1 MRDRSRDGVNVARRS
16 PPARKPTRKMN
27 TQAPAPRRRNAA
39 QDARRRITMTDV
51 ARAAGCSQAT
61 VSLVLN
67 GVTGIKLSQSLKD
80 KVIAAATEL
89 GYVLPPAESRPGAA
103 TATGT
108 IAFVVDQM
116 ATSPEAIVAIEG
128 ARQASWDDGNV
139 VVAAQTLSDP
149 QMEQRTLKALT
160 GRGTIGVIYMAIFTR
175 QLTVPA
181 LLYELDVPVV
191 LLNCTSEDG
200 AFPAVVPAE
209 VKGGETATRHLIE
222 QGHARIA
229 TITGEP
235 WMDAARDRLAGYH
248 DALEAAGIAHDPELV
263 IEGDWSAS
271 AGYEATMKLLAL
283 AERPTAIF
291 CQNDRMAIGCYEAL
305 KEAGLSI
312 PDDIS
317 VVGYDDEE
325 ISRHLHPQL
334 TTVILPHRQMG
345 QWAVKALGA
354 KKEKQPV
361 PVTAL
366 ECSLVRR
373 ASVGRP
379 RLPT

>member
-1 MRDRSRDGVNVARRS
+1 
-16 PPARKPTRKMN
+16 
-27 TQAPAPRRRNAA
+27 
-39 QDARRRITMTDV
+39 MTDV

-67 GVTGIKLSQSLKD
+67 GVTGIKLSQALRD
-80 KVIAAATEL
+80 RVNTVAAEL
-89 GYVLPPAESRPGAA
+89 GYVLPSPGSRQGAA
-103 TATGT
+103 AATGT

-128 ARQASWDDGNV
+128 ARHASWDAGNV

-160 GRGTIGVIYMAIFTR
+160 GRGTIGLIYMAIFTR
-175 QLTVPA
+175 QVTVPA
-181 LLYELDVPVV
+181 MLYDLDIPVV

-209 VKGGETATRHLIE
+209 VKGGETATRHLIAH
-222 QGHARIA
+222 GHRRIA

-235 WMDAARDRLAGYH
+235 WMDAARDRLAGH
-248 DALEAAGIAHDPELV
+248 LGALRAAGIEPDPELV

-271 AGYEATMKLLAL
+271 AGHEATVKLLAL
-283 AERPTAIF
+283 KERPTAIF

-345 QWAVKALGA
+345 QWAVKAIGA
-354 KKEKQPV
+354 RKAARPV
-361 PVTAL
+361 PVTQL
-366 ECSLVRR
+366 QCSLVSR
-373 ASVGRP
+373 ASVGRVKAGS
-379 RLPT
+379 

>member
-1 MRDRSRDGVNVARRS
+1 
-16 PPARKPTRKMN
+16 MN
-27 TQAPAPRRRNAA
+27 TQTSSPRRRTAA
-39 QDARRRITMTDV
+39 QDARRRVTMTDV

-103 TATGT
+103 AATGT

-175 QLTVPA
+175 QVTVPA

-209 VKGGETATRHLIE
+209 VKGGATATRHLIE
-222 QGHARIA
+222 HGHRRIA

-235 WMDAARDRLAGYH
+235 WMDAARDRLAGH
-248 DALEAAGIAHDPELV
+248 LGALKAAGIAPDPELV

-271 AGYEATMKLLAL
+271 AGFDATVRLLAL
-283 AERPTAIF
+283 EDRPTAIF

-345 QWAVKALGA
+345 QWAVRALA
-354 KKEKQPV
+354 ARKPAQPV
-361 PVTAL
+361 PVTVL
-366 ECSLVRR
+366 ECSLVSR
-373 ASVGRP
+373 ASVARP
-379 RLPT
+379 RA

>member
-1 MRDRSRDGVNVARRS
+1 
-16 PPARKPTRKMN
+16 
-27 TQAPAPRRRNAA
+27 
-39 QDARRRITMTDV
+39 MTDV

-67 GVTGIKLSQSLKD
+67 GVTGIKLSQALRD
-80 KVIAAATEL
+80 KVIAVATEL

-103 TATGT
+103 AATGT

-175 QLTVPA
+175 QLSVPA
-181 LLYELDVPVV
+181 MLYDLDAPVV

-200 AFPAVVPAE
+200 AFPAVVPDE
-209 VKGGETATRHLIE
+209 IRGGETATRHLIE
-222 QGHARIA
+222 HGHRRIA

-235 WMDAARDRLAGYH
+235 WMDAARDRLAGH
-248 DALEAAGIAHDPELV
+248 LDALKAAGIRHDPDLV

-271 AGYEATMKLLAL
+271 AGFDATVKLLAL
-283 AERPTAIF
+283 EERPTAIF

-312 PDDIS
+312 PDDMS

-345 QWAVKALGA
+345 QWAVKALGNA
-354 KKEKQPV
+354 TPDRPV

-366 ECSLVRR
+366 ECSLVSR
-373 ASVGRP
+373 ASVGKP
-379 RLPT
+379 RAAS